1 MSRFITMM
9 ALSEARAKR
18 YACKQVDEGQDADAS
33 AYGQARL
40 SNVADTWRAKLD
52 TAAHLKPGR
61 HGEWSINSGTG
72 PAAGPRWG
80 VSMTPPGSEGLDP
93 ARLQDIIRS
102 QQLR

>member
-1 MSRFITMM
+1 MLQLNGTCLQKVSYI
-9 ALSEARAKR
+9 LYDS
-18 YACKQVDEGQDADAS
+18 QVDQGQDGDAS

-40 SNVADTWRAKLD
+40 SNVADTWLAKLD

-61 HGEWSINSGTG
+61 HGEWSINSGSG

-80 VSMTPPGSEGLDP
+80 VSMTPPGDNKGLDSK
-93 ARLQDIIRS
+93 LQEIIRS

>member
-1 MSRFITMM
+1 MTESDNILPMRF
-9 ALSEARAKR
+9 
-18 YACKQVDEGQDADAS
+18 QVDEGQDADTS

-40 SNVADTWRAKLD
+40 SNVADTWLAKLD

-61 HGEWSINSGTG
+61 HGEWFQTINSGTG

-80 VSMTPPGSEGLDP
+80 VSMTPPGNADGIDP
-93 ARLQDIIRS
+93 KLQEIIRS